1 LIPIIQNIATEFKT
15 NLREIYGDS
24 LADVILYGSYARGD
38 FHDESDVD
46 FAVVLKQSEINP
58 VKEIYKTAPVSTV
71 LGLKYNLILSTL
83 PISDN
88 KLRTSMQGL
97 YQNIRREG
105 ISI

>member
-15 NLREIYGDS
+15 NLREIYG
-24 LADVILYGSYARGD
+24 VILYGSYARGD